1 MAAPSRGGN
10 WSAEGADGHGEFYA
24 PPSFLLSGLGSLF
37 GRNQPLAPDSFTLAL
52 VHGGAVPTSPGALPL
67 CPTSL
72 AASLGHGEA
81 PTAQGSKGCLFP
93 GRAGIP
99 RGLAGR
105 SAMSTGQGDYAG
117 QKPVGGGGGGNRRQ
131 LPLRRHKDLNPW
143 QRRGEKPAPGQ
154 ADPSDRSPCTPRQ
167 QEPQARS
174 HHNRVSSGLASGG
187 SGRRRP
193 RQSAGGFPPPGQV
206 SAVQPVSGGTEG
218 SGRGGGTS
226 HPPHPGSPHR
236 LLWPKSKSF
245 DYLYA
250 VGEKLLQNFP
260 VQATLCLYEDSGSE
274 EDEEEEDEEEEA
286 EAGAMPAGPP
296 PHADSAVRPA

>member
-1 MAAPSRGGN
+1 M
-10 WSAEGADGHGEFYA
+10 
-24 PPSFLLSGLGSLF
+24 F

-218 SGRGGGTS
+218 SGRGGGRLTRLTPGLPIGCCGPSPSPLTICMPWGRSCCRTS
-226 HPPHPGSPHR
+226 QCRPPSASTKTRAARRMKKRRMKKRRQRQGPCLQAPRRMQTVLPGRHEGTAEVR
-236 LLWPKSKSF
+236 
-245 DYLYA
+245 A
-250 VGEKLLQNFP
+250 
-260 VQATLCLYEDSGSE
+260 ATGT
-274 EDEEEEDEEEEA
+274 
-286 EAGAMPAGPP
+286 GPGDTGP
-296 PHADSAVRPA
+296 QL